1 MGSGKR
7 WGRAGGTVA
16 AGTVGTA
23 AAAVAVGPAAAAA
36 ATVAVAGWI
45 RIAMGALSRGHSLN
59 KAW

>member
-36 ATVAVAGWI
+36 ATVAGWI
-45 RIAMGALSRGHSLN
+45 RIAMGALSRGHSSS